1 VKVAEMVMMVGGAVL
16 VLLLVGVFVW
26 FVTPTVRTMTGPDFE
41 PVPRDRSHV
50 DHAVHSSVHEDGS
63 AGLRR

>member
-1 VKVAEMVMMVGGAVL
+1 
-16 VLLLVGVFVW
+16 
-26 FVTPTVRTMTGPDFE
+26 MTGPDFE